1 MVDENI
7 PKETN
12 GMKVQIGS
20 SGIESR
26 EGRNPTSNKCHLSN
40 NCKSI
45 SSFFSP
51 THLTSFIAFVD
62 PIGEKFALL
71 EMTFKN
77 FGQTLNLEI
86 NTSPNS
92 IVIY

>member
-1 MVDENI
+1 MVDENV

-12 GMKVQIGS
+12 GLKAWIGS

-40 NCKSI
+40 NCKSF
-45 SSFFSP
+45 SSFFFR
-51 THLTSFIAFVD
+51 THLTFFIAFVD

-86 NTSPNS
+86 NTSLSS